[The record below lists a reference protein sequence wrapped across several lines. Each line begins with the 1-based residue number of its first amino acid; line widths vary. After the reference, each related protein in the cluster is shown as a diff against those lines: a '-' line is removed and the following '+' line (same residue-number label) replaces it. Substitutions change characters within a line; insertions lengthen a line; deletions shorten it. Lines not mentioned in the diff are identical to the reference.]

1 MGLPRLLEIKPARV
15 VFGHAVGHTEHLVA
29 LAPERHER
37 LLAALLALVHL
48 LTLIVRTVRNPFS
61 IISQNVVVMELE
73 SCIVRYYKSLPPKK
87 QTKVRAFLESMAMAN
102 QGHDQEA
109 RSHMKEADIT
119 RDDLIEFHKQTFDY
133 MIEILP
139 AEAILKQLNLQ

>member
-1 MGLPRLLEIKPARV
+1 
-15 VFGHAVGHTEHLVA
+15 
-29 LAPERHER
+29 
-37 LLAALLALVHL
+37 
-48 LTLIVRTVRNPFS
+48 
-61 IISQNVVVMELE
+61 MELE

-119 RDDLIEFHKQTFDY
+119 RNDLIEFHKQTFDY

>member
-1 MGLPRLLEIKPARV
+1 M
-15 VFGHAVGHTEHLVA
+15 
-29 LAPERHER
+29 
-37 LLAALLALVHL
+37 
-48 LTLIVRTVRNPFS
+48 
-61 IISQNVVVMELE
+61 E

-102 QGHDQEA
+102 QGQYEEA
-109 RSHMKEADIT
+109 CNHKKEADIT

-139 AEAILKQLNLQ
+139 AEAILKQLQ